1 MSKIGPQISL
11 VNHIPKCDFQ
21 RHQNIALF
29 NSHKIA
35 AHKISNQI
43 ISLDRFLVS
52 KKNAMAYKVKRV
64 NQPH

>member
-29 NSHKIA
+29 NSHKI
-35 AHKISNQI
+35 SNQI